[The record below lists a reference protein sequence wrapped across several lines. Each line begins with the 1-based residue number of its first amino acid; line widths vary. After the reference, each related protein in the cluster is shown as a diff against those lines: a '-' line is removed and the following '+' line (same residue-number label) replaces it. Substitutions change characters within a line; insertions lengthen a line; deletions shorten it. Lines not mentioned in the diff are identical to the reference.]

1 MDIERTIQ
9 EMEQAAQIL
18 LNPYN
23 ANRDY
28 IKMSENVFISFSKA
42 QLTIPQ
48 CFHILEHTH
57 VELVLFE
64 TVKMIKNIIIYEW
77 RGLSDEDKLLMRQK
91 FLDYVLNN
99 HNLPPSVIE
108 RVLQI
113 VAIMVK
119 RKFLED
125 SGEELKGL
133 LETIKSMIFNSQD
146 NRVQTMSCAFIISIL
161 QEFTNTVKSEDV
173 VLSFEEHFHAKKMFE
188 VRELLLIFQLILDA
202 MEKLLGILDVNN
214 AAHFVML
221 ESSLKI
227 QELILSWSYITAL
240 IPKRIIKAFES
251 LNNIK
256 QQPSLRLSTH
266 WQIMLRRR
274 TIEVFF
280 IIYWRIR
287 EHPALQL
294 RGINCLIQLSTLSG
308 PVFSQPNSS
317 FTYFRDYV
325 ELLMMM
331 LKNCDLCENEAFG
344 ISTIIR
350 KLLMIHNVKIEMA
363 KMDDGLVKEFLG
375 AMVVLTV
382 KFMDIS
388 VKENVS

>member
-1 MDIERTIQ
+1 M
-9 EMEQAAQIL
+9 
-18 LNPYN
+18 
-23 ANRDY
+23 
-28 IKMSENVFISFSKA
+28 V
-42 QLTIPQ
+42 
-48 CFHILEHTH
+48 
-57 VELVLFE
+57 
-64 TVKMIKNIIIYEW
+64 KNIIIYEW
-77 RGLSDEDKLLMRQK
+77 RGLSEEDKMLMRQK

-133 LETIKSMIFNSQD
+133 LETIKGMIFGSQD

-202 MEKLLGILDVNN
+202 MEKLLSILDVNN
-214 AAHFVML
+214 PAHFIML

-274 TIEVFF
+274 TIEIFF
-280 IIYWRIR
+280 IIYFRIR
-287 EHPALQL
+287 DHPSLQL

-317 FTYFRDYV
+317 FSYFRDYV

-382 KFMDIS
+382 KFMEIS
-388 VKENVS
+388 VKENVSILNELFDKLKPLKSFLALLWRRGLHRRHKITPRGLAGCNKSR